1 MRNATEQT
9 LYIYLH
15 YRSLSKFGFQIKRAR
30 MSETNGMVTKLDK
43 PRFFNRISLE
53 VRMPRPNKNPDLLV
67 LVYILFPA
75 WKIEEFWQTIAGL
88 RGPHSKFV

>member
-1 MRNATEQT
+1 
-9 LYIYLH
+9 
-15 YRSLSKFGFQIKRAR
+15 

-53 VRMPRPNKNPDLLV
+53 VRMPRPNKNQDLLV

-75 WKIEEFWQTIAGL
+75 WKMKDFGKLLPVSEDLVPNPYERF
-88 RGPHSKFV
+88 SKAILSTCV